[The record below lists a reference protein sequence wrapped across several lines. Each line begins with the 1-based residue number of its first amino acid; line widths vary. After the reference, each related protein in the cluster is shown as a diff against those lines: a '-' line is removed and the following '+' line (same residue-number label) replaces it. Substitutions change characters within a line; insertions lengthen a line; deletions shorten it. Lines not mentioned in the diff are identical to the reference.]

1 VTVALELDTK
11 TANKSFDDS
20 QRDSVFANPDAQKT
34 IATKVE
40 ACGVPPLKSLYP
52 VVGDSLLHFHIVGEL
67 GSGAF
72 SRVFLA
78 TQRDLAG
85 RFVALKVSECE
96 DGEPQRLARLQ
107 HTNIVPIYSVHH
119 YFQFQVVCMPY
130 VGAHTLAT
138 VLKHQRLFASG
149 TGRQLVDTLLNKL
162 PSAPTTPASDDKA
175 PPKPVSP
182 APDAALTPNL
192 ELLTR
197 LSLVDAV
204 LWIAARL
211 ADGLAHAH
219 ERGILHCD
227 LKPQNVLL
235 SDDGQ
240 PMLLDFNVAMDTR
253 SSVNQAS
260 HFGGTVPYMAPEH
273 IAAIIASQQSAS
285 TPLNKEAT
293 TRVHGAASET
303 PHSTPIDCRSDL
315 YSLGVILF
323 QILTNH
329 DPHDLATSG
338 PPETLTKLLEVRRR
352 LPEKPSH
359 WNPSIS
365 PAVDSIVLKLLA
377 PDPANRYACAADLRE
392 DLERQLANRPL
403 AHAPNTS
410 IGELARK
417 WRRRNPRVAMAVS
430 VIVAGLML
438 FGIPSIAVAVRQD
451 QIAKR
456 QRELQSAEAQM
467 HRMATLDKVHTA
479 QILLST
485 QNGDRKLLD
494 QGFALGHEALAAYDI
509 DRDPDWQ
516 KAPLFQILSKDQQAE
531 LRREFGEMM
540 LLLARCE
547 MLRSPTGD
555 EAAVRAAAEW
565 NRTAEGVFPTD
576 QRPQW
581 LARQRAELL
590 ALAPGIASPLQS
602 EFHSDVDFYHD
613 GLQDALRGRYGE
625 ALGKLVPFTHHHP
638 DHFMAWYVRG
648 ICHDGAGQRA
658 DAAAAFTVCAAIK
671 PQMPWPY
678 FSRGLVE
685 LQQQRFEA
693 AQEDF
698 TEVLRLVPNWTS
710 ALVNRAIARQGQ
722 RDWTGAEGDLTN
734 AMSRADA
741 PKRLFFLRSS
751 VRRSAGDAQGAEADA
766 AEGFRQTPTDAVS
779 WVTRGVWRM
788 DRSPKEALAD
798 FDAALNLNPRSR
810 DALQNK
816 AVVLAD
822 FLNRPAAAAAV
833 MDQLLEMYP
842 AYTEATAGHGV
853 YLARAG
859 DGKGARR
866 DAAICLRDEP
876 TAYRYYQMAGLY
888 AQLARHEA
896 DGQARAEAFR
906 LLALALRTGFADL
919 ALMHK
924 DSDLDPIRNSDEF
937 RTLMD
942 HARGLQQK

>member
-1 VTVALELDTK
+1 MALELETK
-11 TANKSFDDS
+11 SADRSKDNSRREGVS
-20 QRDSVFANPDAQKT
+20 ANPDGQQT
-34 IATKVE
+34 ISTKVE
-40 ACGVPPLKSLYP
+40 ACGIPPLKSLFP

-67 GSGAF
+67 GAGAF

-85 RFVALKVSECE
+85 RLVALKVSERE

-138 VLKHQRLFASG
+138 VLKHQGLWAEG
-149 TGRQLVDTLLNKL
+149 TGRRLVDTLLNKL
-162 PSAPTTPASDDKA
+162 PSAPTTPAGESNVQPQADL
-175 PPKPVSP
+175 PVP
-182 APDAALTPNL
+182 QETLAPNL
-192 ELLTR
+192 ELLNR

-204 LWIAARL
+204 LWIAARM

-240 PMLLDFNVAMDTR
+240 PMLLDFNVALDTR
-253 SSVNQAS
+253 TSANTAS
-260 HFGGTVPYMAPEH
+260 HFGGTVPYMSPEH
-273 IAAIIASQQSAS
+273 IKAILDSQQATN
-285 TPLNKEAT
+285 TPVDKDAT
-293 TRVHGAASET
+293 TRVHGSGFDAPHLAA
-303 PHSTPIDCRSDL
+303 IDCRSDL

-323 QILTNH
+323 QLLTDH
-329 DPHDLATSG
+329 DPHNLATSG
-338 PPETLTKLLEVRRR
+338 APDTLTELLEVRSR
-352 LPEKPSH
+352 LPERPSQ
-359 WNPSIS
+359 WNPAIS

-377 PDPANRYACAADLRE
+377 PDPENRYACAADLRE

-410 IGELARK
+410 MGELVRK
-417 WRRRNPRVAMAVS
+417 WRRRNPRVAVTVGA
-430 VIVAGLML
+430 IVAAMLL
-438 FGIPSIAVAVRQD
+438 FGVPSIAVAVRQD

-456 QRELQSAEAQM
+456 QQQLQSAEAEL
-467 HRMATLDKVHTA
+467 HRMDALAKAHTA

-494 QGFALGHEALAAYDI
+494 QGFALGREALAAYDV

-516 KAPLFQILSKDQQAE
+516 KRPMFQLLPKDQQTA
-531 LRREFGEMM
+531 LRREFGELM

-547 MLRSPTGD
+547 VLRSSTGD
-555 EAAVRAAAEW
+555 AAAVRAGAEW
-565 NRTAEGVFPTD
+565 NRSAEAMFPQD

-581 LARQRAELL
+581 LSRQRAEFL
-590 ALAPGIASPLQS
+590 ALAPGIASPLVNEKNS
-602 EFHSDVDFYHD
+602 AIDLYHD
-613 GLQDALRGRYGE
+613 GLEDAIRGRYAE
-625 ALGKLVPFTHHHP
+625 ALAKLLPFSHRHH
-638 DHFMAWYVRG
+638 DHFMAWFVRG
-648 ICHDGAGQRA
+648 VCHEGVGQKA
-658 DAAAAFTVCAAIK
+658 EAAAAFTVCAAIN

-678 FSRGLVE
+678 FNRGLVE
-685 LQQQRFEA
+685 LQQHRYEA

-698 TEVLRLVPNWTS
+698 TEALRLSPNWTS
-710 ALVNRAIARQGQ
+710 AIINCAIARQGL
-722 RDWTGAEGDLTN
+722 RDWTGAEADLSE
-734 AMSRADA
+734 AMSQANA
-741 PKRLFFLRSS
+741 PTRLHFLRSV
-751 VRRSAGDAQGAEADA
+751 VRRSAGNTKGADEDA

-788 DRSPKEALAD
+788 EANPKEALAD
-798 FDAALNLNPRSR
+798 FDAALKLNPRSR

-822 FLNRPAAAAAV
+822 MLNRPAEAAAV
-833 MDQLLEMYP
+833 MDRLLEMYP
-842 AYTEATAGHGV
+842 AYTEATAGRGV
-853 YLARAG
+853 YLARWG

-866 DAAICLRDEP
+866 DAATCLRDEP
-876 TAYRYYQMAGLY
+876 TAYRYYQMASLY

-906 LLALALRTGFADL
+906 LLAHALQNGFNDF
-919 ALMHK
+919 ALIEK
-924 DSDLDPIRNSDEF
+924 DSDLDPIRNSDAF
-937 RTLMD
+937 RSLIA
-942 HARGLQQK
+942 HARALQEK